1 MILRSF
7 MSPVYEK
14 PVIEVVIA
22 SEKSLFFELNFEN
35 GTVAEVMLKI
45 YHEEGIPP
53 NF

>member
-1 MILRSF
+1 MILRNF
-7 MSPVYEK
+7 TNPVYQTA
-14 PVIEVVIA
+14 VIEVVIA
-22 SEKSLFFELNFEN
+22 SEKSLLFELDFEN